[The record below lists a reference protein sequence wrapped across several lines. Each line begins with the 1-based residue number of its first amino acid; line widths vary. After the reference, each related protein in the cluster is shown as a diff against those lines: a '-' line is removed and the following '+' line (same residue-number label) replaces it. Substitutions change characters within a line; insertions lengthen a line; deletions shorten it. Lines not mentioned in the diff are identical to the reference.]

1 MSKAPWEIKGLS
13 FSPKLVVL
21 IEIHP
26 FRLCYKPFL
35 SRGHEVKRPQNFFS
49 KKWNWP
55 LTPLIMWFILHASQ
69 RGATTV
75 FVSASACNPS
85 FGQGYAHQLIGEKA
99 MTNQN
104 ATTIASNIV
113 ADENGN
119 INCTNCS
126 DCSDRSDCSECTE
139 GMLFMQELLE
149 RHGMLFLSRLQWFQ

>member
-1 MSKAPWEIKGLS
+1 M
-13 FSPKLVVL
+13 VL
-21 IEIHP
+21 IEIHHYTCAISHSCQEDM
-26 FRLCYKPFL
+26 RLKDL
-35 SRGHEVKRPQNFFS
+35 KNFFS
-49 KKWNWP
+49 KKVE
-55 LTPLIMWFILHASQ
+55 LTLDNVVDVIYVTRITSES
-69 RGATTV
+69 TTV

-126 DCSDRSDCSECTE
+126 VCSDHSDCSECTE

-149 RHGMLFLSRLQWFQ
+149 RHGMLFLSRLQ